1 MSHLSDVIES
11 GRFVIT
17 SELNPPKGT
26 DLQPLFD
33 KADMLKDAVD
43 AFNLTDSHAA
53 HMAMAPMAAAHLL
66 RQRGIEPILQLTTR
80 DRNRIALQ
88 SDLLGAY
95 ALGVENVVFMG
106 GDPPTAGD
114 HPDAKPVFDVYTSI
128 MLRAARGMEHGHDM
142 SDKPLHGNPRFFL
155 GAVCNPGADD
165 LDEEVRRM
173 EEKLQAGAR
182 FFQTQAIYEPAKFE
196 RFAHA
201 VNGLGATVL
210 AGIIP
215 LKSARMARYMNTR
228 VPGIHV
234 TDELIRRIDNAKDR
248 RKVSIEIAA
257 GIASE
262 VRDMCQG
269 LHVMAIGWE
278 DIIPEILNAAGVK
291 RDRRS

>member
-1 MSHLSDVIES
+1 MSHLSDVIDS

-33 KADMLKDAVD
+33 KAEMLKDTVD

-128 MLRAARGMEHGHDM
+128 MLRAARGMEKGYDM
-142 SDKPLHGNPRFFL
+142 SERPLHGNPKYCL
-155 GAVCNPGADD
+155 GAVCNPGADN
-165 LDEEVRRM
+165 LDEEVRRV
-173 EEKLQAGAR
+173 EEKIEAGAR
-182 FFQTQAIYEPAKFE
+182 FFQTQAVYEPKKYE
-196 RFAHA
+196 RFAKA

-234 TDELIRRIDNAKDR
+234 TDELIHRIDQAKDR

-257 GIASE
+257 EIARE
-262 VRDMCQG
+262 VRGMCQG

-278 DIIPEILNAAGVK
+278 DIIPEILKAAGVK
-291 RDRRS
+291 RNG

>member
-1 MSHLSDVIES
+1 MSHLSDVLES
-11 GRFVIT
+11 GRFVVT

-26 DLQPLFD
+26 DLAPLYA
-33 KADMLKDAVD
+33 KGDMLKGTVD

-66 RQRGIEPILQLTTR
+66 RRRGIEPILQLTTR

-95 ALGVENVVFMG
+95 ALGIENVVFMG
-106 GDPPTAGD
+106 GDPPSAGD

-128 MLRAARGMEHGHDM
+128 MLRAARGMENGHDM
-142 SDKPLHGNPRFFL
+142 SGNELHGCPHFCL

-173 EEKLQAGAR
+173 EEKLDAGAR
-182 FFQTQAIYEPAKFE
+182 FFQTQAIYEPRKFE
-196 RFAHA
+196 QFAHA
-201 VNGLGATVL
+201 VNGLGATIL

-234 TDELIRRIDNAKDR
+234 TDELIHRIDQAKDR
-248 RKVSIEIAA
+248 RRTSIEIAA
-257 GIASE
+257 SIVSE
-262 VRDMCQG
+262 VRHMCQG
-269 LHVMAIGWE
+269 LHIMAIGWE
-278 DIIPEILNAAGVK
+278 EIIPEILDAAGVK
-291 RDRRS
+291 RDG

>member
-1 MSHLSDVIES
+1 MSHLSDVLDS

-26 DLQPLFD
+26 DLKPLFER
-33 KADMLKDAVD
+33 AEMLKDVVD

-66 RQRGIEPILQLTTR
+66 LQRGIEPILQLTTR

-95 ALGVENVVFMG
+95 ALGIENVVFMG

-114 HPDAKPVFDVYTSI
+114 HPDAKPVFDIYTSI
-128 MLRAARGMEHGHDM
+128 MLRAAHGMEKGYDM
-142 SDKPLHGNPRFFL
+142 SERPLHGNPKFCL

-165 LDEEVRRM
+165 LDEEVRRV
-173 EEKLQAGAR
+173 EEKIEAGAR
-182 FFQTQAIYEPAKFE
+182 FFQTQAVYEPKKYE
-196 RFAHA
+196 RFARK
-201 VNGLGATVL
+201 VNGLGAIVL

-234 TDELIRRIDNAKDR
+234 PDALIQRIDDAKDK
-248 RKVSIEIAA
+248 RKTSIEIAA
-257 GIASE
+257 EIARE
-262 VRDMCQG
+262 VHGMCQG

-278 DIIPEILNAAGVK
+278 DIIPEILKAAGGK
-291 RDRRS
+291 RDH

>member
-1 MSHLSDVIES
+1 MSHLSDVLES

-26 DLQPLFD
+26 DLKPLFE
-33 KADMLKDAVD
+33 KAELLKDVVD

-95 ALGVENVVFMG
+95 ALGIENVVFMG

-128 MLRAARGMEHGHDM
+128 MLRAAHGMEKGYDM
-142 SDKPLHGNPRFFL
+142 SERPLHGNPKFCL

-165 LDEEVRRM
+165 LDEEVRRV
-173 EEKLQAGAR
+173 EEKIEAGAR
-182 FFQTQAIYEPAKFE
+182 FFQTQAVYEPKKYE
-196 RFAHA
+196 RFAKA

-234 TDELIRRIDNAKDR
+234 PDGLIRRIDEAKDR
-248 RKVSIEIAA
+248 RKTSIEIAA
-257 GIASE
+257 EIAKE
-262 VRDMCQG
+262 VRGMCQG

-278 DIIPEILNAAGVK
+278 DVIPEILKAAGGK
-291 RDRRS
+291 RDH

>member
-1 MSHLSDVIES
+1 MSHLSDVIDS

-33 KADMLKDAVD
+33 KAEMLKDTVD

-66 RQRGIEPILQLTTR
+66 LQRGIEPILQLTTR

-128 MLRAARGMEHGHDM
+128 MLRAARGMEKGYDM
-142 SDKPLHGNPRFFL
+142 SERPLHGIPKYCL

-165 LDEEVRRM
+165 LDEEVRRV
-173 EEKLQAGAR
+173 EEKIEAGAR
-182 FFQTQAIYEPAKFE
+182 FFQTQAVYEPKKYE
-196 RFAHA
+196 RFAKA

-234 TDELIRRIDNAKDR
+234 TDELIHRIDQAKDR

-257 GIASE
+257 EIARE
-262 VRDMCQG
+262 VRGMCQG

-278 DIIPEILNAAGVK
+278 DIIPEILKAADVK
-291 RDRRS
+291 RNG

>member
-26 DLQPLFD
+26 DLAPLFE
-33 KADMLKDAVD
+33 KADSLKGAVD

-66 RQRGIEPILQLTTR
+66 RQRGHEPILQLTTR

-95 ALGVENVVFMG
+95 ALGIENVVFMG

-128 MLRAARGMEHGHDM
+128 MLRAARGMEGGHDM
-142 SDKPLHGNPRFFL
+142 SGNELHGNPRFCL

-173 EEKLQAGAR
+173 EEKLEAGAR
-182 FFQTQAIYEPAKFE
+182 FFQTQAVYEPSKFE
-196 RFAHA
+196 RFARK

-234 TDELIRRIDNAKDR
+234 PDELISRIDEARER
-248 RKVSIEIAA
+248 RKVSIEIASS
-257 GIASE
+257 IASE

-278 DIIPEILNAAGVK
+278 DIVPEVLQAAGVI
-291 RDRRS
+291 RDC

>member
-1 MSHLSDVIES
+1 MSHLSDVIDS

-26 DLQPLFD
+26 DLRPLFE
-33 KADMLKDAVD
+33 KADMLKGAVD

-53 HMAMAPMAAAHLL
+53 HMAMAPMTAAHLL

-95 ALGVENVVFMG
+95 ALGIENVVFMG

-114 HPDAKPVFDVYTSI
+114 HPDAKPVFDVYSSI
-128 MLRAARGMEHGHDM
+128 MLRAARGMESGHDM
-142 SDKPLHGNPRFFL
+142 SGNALHGNPRFCL
-155 GAVCNPGADD
+155 GAVCNPGAGD

-173 EEKLQAGAR
+173 EEKLEAGAR
-182 FFQTQAIYEPAKFE
+182 FFQTQAVYEPAKFE

-228 VPGIHV
+228 VPGIRV
-234 TDELIRRIDNAKDR
+234 TEALIKRIADARDR

-278 DIIPEILNAAGVK
+278 DIIPEILDAAGVK
-291 RDRRS
+291 RDH

>member
-1 MSHLSDVIES
+1 MSHLSEVIGS

-33 KADMLKDAVD
+33 KAEMLKGHVD

-88 SDLLGAY
+88 SDLLGAF
-95 ALGVENVVFMG
+95 ALGIENVVFMG

-114 HPDAKPVFDVYTSI
+114 HPDAKPVFDVYSSI
-128 MLRAARGMEHGHDM
+128 MLRAARGMEKGYDM
-142 SDKPLHGNPRFFL
+142 SERPLHGNPKFCL

-165 LDEEVRRM
+165 LDEEVRRA
-173 EEKLQAGAR
+173 EEKMEAGAS
-182 FFQTQAIYEPAKFE
+182 FFQTQAVYEPKKYE
-196 RFAHA
+196 RFARA
-201 VNGLGATVL
+201 MNGLGAVVL

-234 TDELIRRIDNAKDR
+234 PDELIHRIDDAKDKR
-248 RKVSIEIAA
+248 MTSIEISVE
-257 GIASE
+257 IATE
-262 VRDMCQG
+262 VRDMCEG

-278 DIIPEILNAAGVK
+278 DIIPEIIDAAGVK
-291 RDRRS
+291 RDG

>member
-26 DLQPLFD
+26 DLAPLYA
-33 KADMLKDAVD
+33 KADMLKGTVD

-66 RQRGIEPILQLTTR
+66 RRRGIEPILQLTTR

-95 ALGVENVVFMG
+95 ALGIENVVFMG
-106 GDPPTAGD
+106 GDPPSAGD

-128 MLRAARGMEHGHDM
+128 MLRAARSMENGHDM
-142 SDKPLHGNPRFFL
+142 SGNELQGSPQFCL

-165 LDEEVRRM
+165 MDEEVRRM
-173 EEKLQAGAR
+173 EEKLNAGAR
-182 FFQTQAIYEPAKFE
+182 FFQTQAIFEPGKFE
-196 RFAHA
+196 RFARA
-201 VNGLGATVL
+201 VDGLGATMF

-234 TDELIRRIDNAKDR
+234 TEELIHRIDETGDR
-248 RKVSIEIAA
+248 RNTSIEIAA
-257 GIASE
+257 GIVSE

-278 DIIPEILNAAGVK
+278 EIIPEILDAAGVK
-291 RDRRS
+291 RNG